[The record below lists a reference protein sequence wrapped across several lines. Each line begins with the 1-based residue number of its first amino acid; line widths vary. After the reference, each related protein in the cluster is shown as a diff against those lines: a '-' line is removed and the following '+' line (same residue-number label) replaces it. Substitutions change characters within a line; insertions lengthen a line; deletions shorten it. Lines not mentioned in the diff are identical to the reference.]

1 MGLIYSPGIVRN
13 GLISCLDASDINSYI
28 GSGNTWFDLSYSGN
42 NGELINGPMFNNEF
56 KGNITFDG
64 VNDYVVQSSL
74 NPTNFTCDI
83 TFSSTASSGYIIRK
97 INYGWG
103 IWINSTGSITAW
115 VDTDTN
121 HRSTSKVFSYSGIT
135 NIVLTFGDST
145 IKIFK
150 NGELISTTN
159 TTTNS
164 VYSPVNGIYIGS
176 DGPTAGFLNGKIYSY
191 KLYNRVLTTKELQQN
206 YQQYKTRFNLY

>member
-13 GLISCLDASDINSYI
+13 GLISCLDASDINSYP
-28 GSGNTWFDLSYSGN
+28 GNGTTWFDISYSGN
-42 NGELINGPMFNNEF
+42 NGALINGPIFNNEL

-64 VNDYVVQSSL
+64 VNDYVLQSSL

-135 NIVLTFGDST
+135 NIVLSFGSST
-145 IKIFK
+145 INIFK
-150 NGELISTTN
+150 NGVLTSTTN
-159 TTTNS
+159 ATTNS
-164 VYSPVNGIYIGS
+164 VYSSVNGIYIGS
-176 DGPTAGFLNGKIYSY
+176 DGPNTGFLNGKIYSY
-191 KLYNRVLTTKELQQN
+191 KLYNRTLTTKELQQN
-206 YQQYKTRFNLY
+206 YNALKNRFGL